1 MVKTIVSNKVITKEK
16 APKASI
22 LTRYDAFCKGQE
34 KQGMVWFL
42 IPLMSLPAV
51 VMPISIMAMSYFTG
65 FIAFIALSI
74 LLFYTNIVL
83 TVAERPVKTK
93 ITFYLFTVLVHI
105 IVPLAAFFL
114 GLFS

>member
-1 MVKTIVSNKVITKEK
+1 MVESTVFRKVVLKKKQQQTGL
-16 APKASI
+16 AA
-22 LTRYDAFCKGQE
+22 RYEAFCRRQE
-34 KQGMVWFL
+34 KQTMVWYL

-83 TVAERPVKTK
+83 TVAERPVKTR

-105 IVPLAAFFL
+105 VIPLAAFL
-114 GLFS
+114 LTLFS

>member
-1 MVKTIVSNKVITKEK
+1 MVKSIVSDKVITKEK
-16 APKASI
+16 RSKTGM

-34 KQGMVWFL
+34 KQRMVWYL

-65 FIAFIALSI
+65 FLPFIALSI

-83 TVAERPVKTK
+83 TVAERPVKTR
-93 ITFYLFTVLVHI
+93 ITFYLLTVLLHI
-105 IVPLAAFFL
+105 VIPLAALLF
-114 GLFS
+114 GLLS